1 VEAKYFSFSVKSEGS
16 DLRLEER
23 RKGFCGVIF
32 LGVQASAWLLATI
45 KEAMKASGRGLVKY
59 FREDVKALMVQGG
72 ENKSGRYIEVV
83 VFAEGGQKGTVWLP
97 EGRKGGGWARVADE
111 MRKLISFLGPKDRTL
126 GSEVSSSDCLG
137 GSSSRMGGSPPSY
150 AVVVRWVVVSHVKYG
165 FDSGLRVL
173 HVDLRGLDL
182 FPESWCREVDDG
194 RVAVNCF
201 ELEKQPHGS
210 TELSVL
216 LPCSRDSPFVPMD
229 LGLLHRP
236 LGKKETHVSHS
247 AQGAKPAG
255 PAHLNSN
262 LRAWIKLYV
271 SFNRV
276 LGRALG
282 KLLGR
287 AAGSGMGSKRRGDRL
302 GRFLPKPIS
311 IASFMS
317 KKHTEGVGKASSVFL
332 GCPPR
337 PESTSPT
344 VSGEV
349 LVLSSSGR
357 ESSSL

>member
-1 VEAKYFSFSVKSEGS
+1 VEAKYFSFLVKSEGS

-32 LGVQASAWLLATI
+32 LGVQASEWLLATI
-45 KEAMKASGRGLVKY
+45 KEALKASGRGLVKY
-59 FREDVKALMVQGG
+59 FREDIKALMVRGG

-83 VFAEGGQKGTVWLP
+83 VFAEGGRKGIMWLP

-126 GSEVSSSDCLG
+126 GSEASSDYLG

-150 AVVVRWVVVSHVKYG
+150 AAVVRGVVVSHFKYG

-182 FPESWCREVDDG
+182 FTELWCREVDDG

-201 ELEKQPHGS
+201 ELEKQPHRS
-210 TELSVL
+210 TEMSVL
-216 LPCSRDSPFVPMD
+216 LHCSRDSPFVPMD

-236 LGKKETHVSHS
+236 LGKKETHVTHF
-247 AQGAKPAG
+247 ARGTK

-276 LGRALG
+276 LGWAVG

-287 AAGSGMGSKRRGDRL
+287 SAGSGMGSKRRGVRL
-302 GRFLPKPIS
+302 GRFLPKPIPFALS
-311 IASFMS
+311 CRNTQGVRVRRHRSF
-317 KKHTEGVGKASSVFL
+317 
-332 GCPPR
+332 
-337 PESTSPT
+337 
-344 VSGEV
+344 
-349 LVLSSSGR
+349 
-357 ESSSL
+357 